1 MTAEHAAK
9 PALLLVHDPVPV
21 GARAVRPRGRPV
33 DLYLEGRD
41 AMNLDWRWPTM
52 SWSPT

>member
-21 GARAVRPRGRPV
+21 GGLALFDRVAGRSISTSKA
-33 DLYLEGRD
+33 GTR
-41 AMNLDWRWPTM
+41 
-52 SWSPT
+52 